1 MPLLSDFGRKIN
13 GYHNS
18 QHCIRFGKT
27 KCCIWK
33 ELSCHYYSKP
43 FEQGWDEKL
52 RSVADI
58 LNAISD
64 DKSLLLF
71 NTIAI
76 TNGETEIQV
85 RKMGLTLKQYYLR
98 MAKLTKADLIR
109 RKNGRYFLTL
119 MGKIVYEAHMTIGK
133 ALNYYWKLQALESIQ
148 TSSPDGL
155 PKKEISKLVDT
166 LIDDYQIK
174 DILMKTPHS
183 TEDQKSRDSTPQ
195 IITGAKE
202 KMRLEKLVSYR

>member
-1 MPLLSDFGRKIN
+1 
-13 GYHNS
+13 
-18 QHCIRFGKT
+18 
-27 KCCIWK
+27 
-33 ELSCHYYSKP
+33 
-43 FEQGWDEKL
+43 L

-58 LNAISD
+58 LNAKSD
-64 DKSLLLF
+64 DKSLPLF
-71 NTIAI
+71 NTIAVI
-76 TNGETEIQV
+76 NGETEIQV

-119 MGKIVYEAHMTIGK
+119 LGKIVYEVHLTIAK

-174 DILMKTPHS
+174 DILMKTSLP

-195 IITGAKE
+195 ITTGAKE
-202 KMRLEKLVSYR
+202 KKRLEKLVSYR

>member
-1 MPLLSDFGRKIN
+1 
-13 GYHNS
+13 
-18 QHCIRFGKT
+18 
-27 KCCIWK
+27 
-33 ELSCHYYSKP
+33 
-43 FEQGWDEKL
+43 L
-52 RSVADI
+52 RSVVDI

-85 RKMGLTLKQYYLR
+85 RKMGLTLKQFYSR

-109 RKNGRYFLTL
+109 RRNGRYSLTL
-119 MGKIVYEAHMTIGK
+119 LGKIVYEAHVTIGK

-148 TSSPDGL
+148 TSISTGL
-155 PKKEISKLVDT
+155 PKEEISKLVDT

-174 DILMKTPHS
+174 DILMKTPLP
-183 TEDQKSRDSTPQ
+183 TEDQQSRSLTPQ
-195 IITGAKE
+195 ITTTDAKE
-202 KMRLEKLVSYR
+202 KMRLEEIVSYR